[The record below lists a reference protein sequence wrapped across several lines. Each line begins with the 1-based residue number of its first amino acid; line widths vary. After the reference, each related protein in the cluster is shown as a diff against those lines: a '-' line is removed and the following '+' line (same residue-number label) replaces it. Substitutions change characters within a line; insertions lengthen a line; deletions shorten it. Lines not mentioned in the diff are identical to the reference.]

1 MENLENKQTEV
12 TTEQEQEVVT
22 DVQEK
27 EISQEVEKEEVKTFT
42 EEEVNKLKQSAED
55 RVRTEYSKKLKQ
67 MEEELKELKPKEKT
81 QAELDMEARIKA
93 LEDKEKEV
101 QAKERQLKI
110 AETLEKNGLPKQL
123 SKYLNI
129 VGANDVES
137 CITEI
142 KETLNKQLLNSSF
155 KPQNHN
161 SNKEKISKEDFNK
174 MSYMER
180 QKLYET
186 NKELYN
192 KLSQ

>member
-12 TTEQEQEVVT
+12 TTEQQEQEVVT

-27 EISQEVEKEEVKTFT
+27 EISQLLGKEETKTFT

-55 RVRTEYSKKLKQ
+55 RVRTEYSKKLKE
-67 MEEELKELKPKEKT
+67 MENKIKELKPKEKSESEI
-81 QAELDMEARIKA
+81 ELENRVQA
-93 LEDKEKEV
+93 LEQKEKEI
-101 QAKERQLKI
+101 QAKEIQFKI
-110 AETLEKNGLPKQL
+110 AETLENNGLPKQL

-129 VGANDVES
+129 GADDVES

-142 KETLNKQLLNSSF
+142 KETLNKQLLNNSF
-155 KPQNHN
+155 KPKNH
-161 SNKEKISKEDFNK
+161 SNAKEVITKEQFNK
-174 MSYMER
+174 MNYIER

-192 KLSQ
+192 KLSK

>member
-1 MENLENKQTEV
+1 MENLENQTQETTTEV
-12 TTEQEQEVVT
+12 TTEQEQGVAT
-22 DVQEK
+22 K
-27 EISQEVEKEEVKTFT
+27 EVKTFT
-42 EEEVNKLKQSAED
+42 EEDLNKKLQSETD
-55 RVRTEYSKKLKQ
+55 RVRTEYSKKLKE
-67 MEEELKELKPKEKT
+67 MENKIKELTPKEKSESEI
-81 QAELDMEARIKA
+81 ELENRIKT
-93 LEDKEKEV
+93 LEDKEKEI

-110 AETLEKNGLPKQL
+110 AETLENNGLPKQL

-129 VGANDVES
+129 GADDVES

-161 SNKEKISKEDFNK
+161 SNKEVVSKKEFNK
-174 MSYMER
+174 MSYMGR

-192 KLSQ
+192 KLSK